1 MATDWLLSTHRTS
14 FDRIQSI
21 ANYDPMDRHYIWAR
35 WRDNVP
41 GTNGVS
47 TSGDIGLWIIS
58 LVSSVF
64 LYCANRINGYFTMKL
79 QSFNW
84 ECGWLNNALILVGVG
99 GDININYLQEVSLIG
114 LACLI

>member
-1 MATDWLLSTHRTS
+1 
-14 FDRIQSI
+14 
-21 ANYDPMDRHYIWAR
+21 
-35 WRDNVP
+35 
-41 GTNGVS
+41 
-47 TSGDIGLWIIS
+47 
-58 LVSSVF
+58 
-64 LYCANRINGYFTMKL
+64 MKL